1 MKNLKSASFILP
13 LLFLFLA
20 GCGGTA
26 EEGVHNC
33 HEYVDLGLSSGLK
46 WATCNVGAERPQERG
61 ELFSWGDIQSKADYT
76 SGNTILYGELWY
88 SIDALRS
95 DGIIDKESN
104 LTREYDAA
112 AGNWGGEWRMPSSAE
127 MEELFRECNIKTE
140 SDSSMLLE
148 GPNGNTIM
156 IHKTGYWTATAGRDS
171 SLTARCFND
180 NGVALMERYSGL
192 AVRPVCD

>member
-1 MKNLKSASFILP
+1 MNCPCVSCVRLITPEVRCRYTSWARFAQRCFSHVFSLP
-13 LLFLFLA
+13 
-20 GCGGTA
+20 
-26 EEGVHNC
+26 E
-33 HEYVDLGLSSGLK
+33 LSSRP
-46 WATCNVGAERPQERG
+46 RPQERG

-76 SGNTILYGELWY
+76 PGNTILYGELWY

-95 DGIIDKESN
+95 DGIIDKEGN

-127 MEELFRECNIKTE
+127 MEE
-140 SDSSMLLE
+140 
-148 GPNGNTIM
+148 
-156 IHKTGYWTATAGRDS
+156 GRDS

>member
-1 MKNLKSASFILP
+1 MGDMQRWSRAAAGEGRT
-13 LLFLFLA
+13 LFL
-20 GCGGTA
+20 GRYP
-26 EEGVHNC
+26 VQ
-33 HEYVDLGLSSGLK
+33 DGLH
-46 WATCNVGAERPQERG
+46 AR
-61 ELFSWGDIQSKADYT
+61 
-76 SGNTILYGELWY
+76 NTILYGELWY

-95 DGIIDKESN
+95 DGIIDKVGN

>member
-33 HEYVDLGLSSGLK
+33 HEYVDLGLPSGLK

-95 DGIIDKESN
+95 DGIIDKEGN

-127 MEELFRECNIKTE
+127 MEE
-140 SDSSMLLE
+140 
-148 GPNGNTIM
+148 
-156 IHKTGYWTATAGRDS
+156 GRDS

-192 AVRPVCD
+192 AVRPVCDLTATVVRPY